1 MFDPLSLL
9 AAVAPLLVEGG
20 KAAISRWI
28 APDTFKPA
36 TIGDFLQVR
45 QSDLELF
52 KAMNEAGG
60 ANPSY
65 PWVEA
70 IVRLMRPGV
79 AAVVMLTW
87 AYQHSIN
94 ALDTAGVDNFAAAVG
109 FYLFADRTLF
119 YARQGLK
126 K

>member
-1 MFDPLSLL
+1 MFDPVSLL

-28 APDTFKPA
+28 APDQFKPA
-36 TIGDFLQVR
+36 TISDYR
-45 QSDLELF
+45 AMKKADLESF
-52 KAMNEAGG
+52 VAMNAAGG
-60 ANPSY
+60 ANASY

-79 AAVVMLTW
+79 AAVVMLSW
-87 AYQHSIN
+87 AYQHASG
-94 ALDTAGVDNFAAAVG
+94 AADTASVDNFAAAVG

-119 YARQGLK
+119 YARK
-126 K
+126 AADK